1 MFHMEQKIG
10 QALKVCPN
18 FFIYRCKKAVPNR
31 YIPRCLTLLLLRTPC
46 NAHQG

>member
-1 MFHMEQKIG
+1 MFHMEQKNWTG
-10 QALKVCPN
+10 SKVCPN